1 MVNACVSLLYI
12 LDVLLFKDVNASVD
26 LMSVGREFH
35 SNADVEANVF
45 PPSVAL
51 LLLVLLGHRIV
62 M

>member
-1 MVNACVSLLYI
+1 MLL
-12 LDVLLFKDVNASVD
+12 VD

-45 PPSVAL
+45 LPSVAL
-51 LLLVLLGHRIV
+51 LLLEHSTV

>member
-1 MVNACVSLLYI
+1 MPSI
-12 LDVLLFKDVNASVD
+12 D

-45 PPSVAL
+45 PPSVAPL
-51 LLLVLLGHRIV
+51 LLGHRTV